1 MTEEK
6 DRLVLSIET
15 ATRSGSIA
23 VLRGE
28 AVCAE
33 WRGDESFSHSSE
45 LLIVIQKVLDKA
57 KITLSEI
64 DVFAAAVGPGSFT
77 GLRVGIATVKGL
89 TAALQKPAVGV
100 PTLEAV
106 AFGVEK
112 PVCSILPAGRA
123 EVFAQLFESESV
135 ERSRKMQMAS
145 LDEILLE
152 LQNLSGVSIVAPSE
166 NHSAIQSFI
175 NKENKI
181 DWKISALPENLA
193 VSVGK
198 IALQRL
204 MTEVYES
211 GNLQIIYGRSA
222 TVGGKKAE

>member
-1 MTEEK
+1 MSEEK

-45 LLIVIQKVLDKA
+45 LLIVIQGVLDKA
-57 KITLSEI
+57 KVSLNEI

-100 PTLEAV
+100 PTLEV
-106 AFGVEK
+106 IAFGVEK

-123 EVFAQLFESESV
+123 EVFAQFFDSDTDKQSQ
-135 ERSRKMQMAS
+135 KIQMAS

-152 LQNLSGVSIVAPSE
+152 LQNLPGVSIVAPLE
-166 NHSAIQSFI
+166 NHSETQNFI
-175 NKENKI
+175 DKENKI
-181 DWKISALPENLA
+181 DWKIFALPENLA

-198 IALQRL
+198 IALQRQ
-204 MTEVYES
+204 MTEVYTND
-211 GNLQIIYGRSA
+211 NLQVIYGRSA